1 MSIRGRLHKRYVT
14 LREIS
19 GASLADGKKLSAKL
33 ASALIKAERKRERER
48 ENSSFD
54 IEREKFS
61 FFISIER
68 EREFQL

>member
-48 ENSSFD
+48 ENSSYD
-54 IEREKFS
+54 IER
-61 FFISIER
+61 
-68 EREFQL
+68 

>member
-33 ASALIKAERKRERER
+33 ASALIKAERKRERE
-48 ENSSFD
+48 NSSFD